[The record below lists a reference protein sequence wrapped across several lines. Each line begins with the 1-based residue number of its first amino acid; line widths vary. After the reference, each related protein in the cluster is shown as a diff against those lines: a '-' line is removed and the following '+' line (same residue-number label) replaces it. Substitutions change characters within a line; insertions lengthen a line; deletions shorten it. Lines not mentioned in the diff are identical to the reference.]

1 MRHIGVSNFDADQLR
16 RAQTIAPVETLQPPY
31 SLVDRAVEEEILPFA
46 ERERIGVIAY
56 SPMGSGL
63 LSGAMTRERIAS
75 LPDDDWRKRDARF
88 SEPALSR
95 HLATV
100 ERLEAVAE
108 RHGTTP
114 GAVAIAWT
122 LHNPAVDGAIVG
134 FRRPDQVDPLV
145 SAANLELT
153 ARGPRRDR
161 RRLVSEPAGTT
172 RRPGRPRSERARR
185 AILQA
190 AADLLL
196 DEGGDRVSMDAVAE
210 RAGVSKA
217 TIYRWWPSKEM
228 LTVDAL
234 LEWAAAGS
242 PPRDTGTLR
251 GDLLALVQP
260 WVREIRRRPFGR
272 VIAALVSEAQ
282 SDPAFAQVY
291 RARFVEQRRVPMRAA
306 FERAIAR
313 GEIRADLDL
322 EVALDLI
329 YGPLYHRLLHGHA
342 PLSGRFA
349 QDVVDLAL
357 AGIAHQPPPAGP

>member
-1 MRHIGVSNFDADQLR
+1 M
-16 RAQTIAPVETLQPPY
+16 
-31 SLVDRAVEEEILPFA
+31 
-46 ERERIGVIAY
+46 
-56 SPMGSGL
+56 
-63 LSGAMTRERIAS
+63 
-75 LPDDDWRKRDARF
+75 
-88 SEPALSR
+88 
-95 HLATV
+95 
-100 ERLEAVAE
+100 
-108 RHGTTP
+108 
-114 GAVAIAWT
+114 
-122 LHNPAVDGAIVG
+122 
-134 FRRPDQVDPLV
+134 
-145 SAANLELT
+145 
-153 ARGPRRDR
+153 
-161 RRLVSEPAGTT
+161 SEPAGTT

-234 LEWAAAGS
+234 LEWATAGS

-282 SDPAFAQVY
+282 SDPEFAQVY
-291 RARFVEQRRVPMRAA
+291 RARFVEQRRVPMRDA

-342 PLSGRFA
+342 PLNGRFA

-357 AGIAHQPPPAGP
+357 AGIAHQPPPARP